1 MRMSRLFGVTLRK
14 PPAEADTPG
23 HGYLLRAGYIR
34 AVAPGI
40 FSYPPLGLRSL
51 RKIEAVLRE
60 ELNSLGG
67 QEIAMSFVQP
77 QAIWERS
84 GRLSQAGDELVRC
97 HDRGGRELVIG
108 ATHEEVAAELARA
121 NVRSYRDLP
130 VVLFQI
136 RPAFRD
142 EARPHSGLL
151 RAREFTLLA
160 SYSFDRDAAGLAERY
175 ADHRAALQRIF
186 ARLGLEDVRTVVG
199 EGGGG
204 EANGEELVLL
214 TDTGDDRVAIC
225 GSCGYAANQRA
236 ARIAKTQPVAEPP
249 LPLEEVATP
258 GTDTIASLAEFLG
271 VSEQRT
277 AKVVFFEATLPAA
290 SGPEQRTR
298 DIVLMALVRGD
309 MDVNEAKLSRA
320 VGARALRPAEAAAI
334 RGVGAEPGYA
344 SPIGLESEHLIVV
357 ADDLVAATPNLVS
370 GANREGYHYRNVNYG
385 RDCEADVVTD
395 IAAAVAGA
403 PCPECE
409 ACLDVETCLELG
421 SLHRFEPS
429 FTSDLEAT
437 YQDEDGAVRPL
448 AMGSYGIG
456 VERLLGCVAETH
468 HDDRGLRLPPAVA
481 PFHVYLAAITGGDPS
496 LASRAEA
503 VYSAL
508 RDAGV
513 EVLYDDRDASPGV
526 KFNDADLIGIPV
538 RATLGSRSLEA
549 GGLELK
555 RRDEDEKRIVA
566 IDDAAQKILELT
578 ASFDSSTDTSR
589 S

>member
-1 MRMSRLFGVTLRK
+1 
-14 PPAEADTPG
+14 
-23 HGYLLRAGYIR
+23 
-34 AVAPGI
+34 
-40 FSYPPLGLRSL
+40 
-51 RKIEAVLRE
+51 
-60 ELNSLGG
+60 
-67 QEIAMSFVQP
+67 
-77 QAIWERS
+77 
-84 GRLSQAGDELVRC
+84 
-97 HDRGGRELVIG
+97 
-108 ATHEEVAAELARA
+108 
-121 NVRSYRDLP
+121 
-130 VVLFQI
+130 
-136 RPAFRD
+136 
-142 EARPHSGLL
+142 PHSGLL

-199 EGGGG
+199 EEGGG

-214 TDTGDDRVAIC
+214 TDTGDDSVAIC

-236 ARIAKTQPVAEPP
+236 ARIGKTQPVAEPP
-249 LPLEEVATP
+249 LPLEEEATP
-258 GTDTIASLAEFLG
+258 GTDTIASLAQFLG
-271 VSEQRT
+271 VPEERT
-277 AKVVFFEATLPAA
+277 AKVVFFEATLPEAT
-290 SGPEQRTR
+290 GPERQSR
-298 DIVLMALVRGD
+298 DVVLMALVRGD

-320 VGARALRPAEAAAI
+320 VGACALRPAEAAAI

-385 RDCEADVVTD
+385 RDYEADVVTD

-409 ACLDVETCLELG
+409 ARLDVETCLELG